1 MRKLCYKKWV
11 KAIAA
16 VLFLLSL
23 NAMALSFFAMA
34 VCAGEGVYDRKIEET
49 REDWQQTVQLRYT
62 VTALADYQNAFGVS
76 ELKDTN
82 FLYAVRKKEAED
94 PTEFSRDPAMYE
106 VWNLDADAE
115 EDGLTLHSYVIGEQ
129 TEFITADSAFDAA
142 YLYNEPEVLTARAFI
157 EALYYVWDAD
167 AVFAKAGE
175 SFYQV
180 SFYTS
185 DAPLQAQIKEAGYES
200 GGAVFQ
206 WTDPN
211 LRIRVEEAAFTAA
224 EIPILSQSE
233 LEALGDVY
241 MAEEQDGDG
250 EYVIEGDS
258 VAISYLSE
266 EGCTYD
272 VFSCVRSPLK
282 TNGAFWDLSFFGKIA
297 AWEKQDFFVQAE
309 WALRILYT
317 IRYPAF
323 ICFWM
328 FLALTAA
335 TFFVLMTGA
344 GRRKDGTIAA
354 RVWERIPADVW
365 CVLTIIILACIPVAV
380 SEGRYSRLT
389 ILFGILYALA
399 GEIAF
404 LWFCMSMAVRIK
416 IGSLWKNT
424 VCYRVPARLMRLC
437 RRTLQTFDRTFP
449 MLWKAWS
456 VMAALALLEL
466 IGLSMSAYSPRMQ
479 ILLWFTEK
487 ALLYAFLT
495 KRFLQMKKLQD
506 AAGALAEGKMDGRL
520 ETENMFGEFRRHG
533 ESLNHIQDGIRI
545 AVEEQLKSERFK
557 TELITNVSHDI
568 RTPLT
573 SIINYVDLME
583 KENIE
588 SPVLKEYLEVL
599 SRQSA
604 RLKKLIED
612 LMEASKASTGNLAVA
627 WEPCDANIMLTQTVG
642 EFEEK
647 LKAAQIELI
656 VMCGEPSVIQ
666 ADPRHLWRIFENLMN
681 NICKYALPT
690 SRAYVNIEKE
700 DGFARIV
707 FRNISRY
714 ALHIDSAELT
724 ERFVRGDSSRNT
736 EGSGLGL
743 SIAQSLTELMQGRF
757 ELSVDGDL
765 FKVTLSFPEA
775 QAD

>member
-1 MRKLCYKKWV
+1 
-11 KAIAA
+11 
-16 VLFLLSL
+16 
-23 NAMALSFFAMA
+23 
-34 VCAGEGVYDRKIEET
+34 
-49 REDWQQTVQLRYT
+49 
-62 VTALADYQNAFGVS
+62 
-76 ELKDTN
+76 
-82 FLYAVRKKEAED
+82 
-94 PTEFSRDPAMYE
+94 
-106 VWNLDADAE
+106 
-115 EDGLTLHSYVIGEQ
+115 
-129 TEFITADSAFDAA
+129 
-142 YLYNEPEVLTARAFI
+142 
-157 EALYYVWDAD
+157 
-167 AVFAKAGE
+167 
-175 SFYQV
+175 
-180 SFYTS
+180 
-185 DAPLQAQIKEAGYES
+185 
-200 GGAVFQ
+200 
-206 WTDPN
+206 
-211 LRIRVEEAAFTAA
+211 
-224 EIPILSQSE
+224 
-233 LEALGDVY
+233 
-241 MAEEQDGDG
+241 
-250 EYVIEGDS
+250 
-258 VAISYLSE
+258 
-266 EGCTYD
+266 
-272 VFSCVRSPLK
+272 
-282 TNGAFWDLSFFGKIA
+282 
-297 AWEKQDFFVQAE
+297 
-309 WALRILYT
+309 
-317 IRYPAF
+317 
-323 ICFWM
+323 
-328 FLALTAA
+328 
-335 TFFVLMTGA
+335 
-344 GRRKDGTIAA
+344 
-354 RVWERIPADVW
+354 
-365 CVLTIIILACIPVAV
+365 
-380 SEGRYSRLT
+380 
-389 ILFGILYALA
+389 
-399 GEIAF
+399 
-404 LWFCMSMAVRIK
+404 
-416 IGSLWKNT
+416 
-424 VCYRVPARLMRLC
+424 
-437 RRTLQTFDRTFP
+437 
-449 MLWKAWS
+449 
-456 VMAALALLEL
+456 MAALALLEL